1 MLKFAEWDGIGTI
14 TYVLLKWKNK
24 RWKFRFLIKMGSLFI
39 ENYDII
45 QKYNIKIA
53 KKDSIGKGV
62 RECFEKYQS

>member
-1 MLKFAEWDGIGTI
+1 MK
-14 TYVLLKWKNK
+14 KQS
-24 RWKFRFLIKMGSLFI
+24 IKISFFVKIGSLFI

-45 QKYNIKIA
+45 QKYNIKVA